1 MTDQTFNEL
10 ETKIRAAGLDPAR
23 QTELLGLLARLK
35 AEIAEA
41 QRLKLTPLIHPVAE
55 LRSSVEGFEQS
66 HPRLVQAVSKVTQT
80 LADLGI

>member
-1 MTDQTFNEL
+1 MTDQTFDEL
-10 ETKIRAAGLDPAR
+10 EAKIRAAGIEPAR
-23 QTELLGLLARLK
+23 QQELLDLLARLK
-35 AEIAEA
+35 TEIAES
-41 QRLKLTPLIHPVAE
+41 QRVKLTSLVNPVAE

>member
-10 ETKIRAAGLDPAR
+10 ETKIRAAVSEPAR
-23 QTELLGLLARLK
+23 QAELLDLLARLK
-35 AEIAEA
+35 SELAET
-41 QRLKLTPLIHPVAE
+41 QRNHLTPLIHPVAE

>member
-10 ETKIRAAGLDPAR
+10 ETKIRAAVSEPAR
-23 QTELLGLLARLK
+23 QAELLELLARLK
-35 AEIAEA
+35 TEIAESH
-41 QRLKLTPLIHPVAE
+41 RVRLTPLIHPMAE

>member
-10 ETKIRAAGLDPAR
+10 ETKIRAAVSEPAR
-23 QTELLGLLARLK
+23 QAELLELLARLK
-35 AEIAEA
+35 SELAEA
-41 QRLKLTPLIHPVAE
+41 HRTNLLSLKHPME
-55 LRSSVEGFEQS
+55 DLRSSVEGFEQS

>member
-10 ETKIRAAGLDPAR
+10 ETKIRAAGIEPAR
-23 QTELLGLLARLK
+23 QAELLNLLARLK
-35 AEIAEA
+35 SEIAET
-41 QRLKLTPLIHPVAE
+41 QRNYLTPLKHPVEE

-66 HPRLVQAVSKVTQT
+66 HPKLVQAVSKVTQT

>member
-23 QTELLGLLARLK
+23 QTELLDLLAQLK

-41 QRLKLTPLIHPVAE
+41 HRLKLTPLIHPVAE

>member
-10 ETKIRAAGLDPAR
+10 ETKIRAAVSEPAR
-23 QTELLGLLARLK
+23 QAELLELLARLK
-35 AEIAEA
+35 TEFAEA
-41 QRLKLTPLIHPVAE
+41 HRVNLLSLKHPME
-55 LRSSVEGFEQS
+55 DLRSSVEGFEQS